1 MFASAP
7 SCGLAVLT
15 TPALGKLRLFWIKLL
30 PPKKKADPPLIPPA
44 AKSGAPPFCVLKGG
58 ARGIALPQI
67 CRFFDYHQCLQA
79 AADLNGNC
87 VVNIDYHGEVSMP
100 SAPAGTRYRR

>member
-1 MFASAP
+1 MRINRRTTMAA
-7 SCGLAVLT
+7 AVLLACSAMAALASWV
-15 TPALGKLRLFWIKLL
+15 TPA
-30 PPKKKADPPLIPPA
+30 AA

-67 CRFFDYHQCLQA
+67 CRFFDYQQCLQA

-100 SAPAGTRYRR
+100 PAPAGTRYRR